1 MSDLINVG
9 CGGAQGP
16 LLRLGYYMP
25 LLHGPLLHGPLL
37 RLGCYMPLLK
47 RPLLRP
53 GCYMPL
59 LQYSTWASAQATL
72 LHAAA
77 RATDRLEH
85 GVRHAH
91 LVRVRAR
98 VGAMVRARVRARVKA
113 RVRDGVI
120 G

>member
-1 MSDLINVG
+1 M
-9 CGGAQGP
+9 
-16 LLRLGYYMP
+16 
-25 LLHGPLLHGPLL
+25 L

-59 LQYSTWASAQATL
+59 LQYSTWASARATL

-85 GVRHAH
+85 SVRHAH

-98 VGAMVRARVRARVKA
+98 VGARVRARVRARVKA